1 MFMNEFDVKAKGWD
15 ENPVHLERSQHI
27 AKVIREKLPL
37 NKKMNAL
44 EYGSGTGLLSF
55 ELEPYLGSI
64 TMADSSDG
72 MLEILNQKI
81 KESNNP
87 NLKSMKLDLTK
98 DSFPDAQY
106 DFIYTQMT
114 LHHVQD
120 IDGVLKKFNGLLKPN
135 GFLCIADLDKEDGSF
150 HGKEVTDVHL
160 GFDRD
165 ELGSK
170 VRNAGFGDIAFS
182 TAFTMNRVT
191 ESGTLSFPI
200 FLMSAKKK

>member
-1 MFMNEFDVKAKGWD
+1 MLMNEFDIKAKGWD

-37 NKKMNAL
+37 NKNMKAL

-64 TMADSSDG
+64 TMSDSSDG

-81 KESNNP
+81 EAGSHP
-87 NLKSMKLDLTK
+87 NVKSIKLDLTK
-98 DSFPDAQY
+98 DTLDEEQF

-114 LHHVQD
+114 LHHVKD
-120 IDGVLKKFNGLLKPN
+120 IDGILKTFYSLLRPD

-150 HGKEVTDVHL
+150 HGKEVTDIHL

-165 ELGSK
+165 ELGNKARK
-170 VRNAGFGDIAFS
+170 VGFADIAFS
-182 TAFTMNRVT
+182 TAFTMNRAT

-200 FLMSAKKK
+200 FLMTAKK